1 MPPSAAHERTITE
14 SGRPPGTPLRASRVS
29 GAGRPLRLTAAPP
42 GGRSGRL
49 CPGLAVVAGLV
60 PAPSIA
66 VLARVNAGGG
76 PHSSA
81 RPKIKMGGWWPGF
94 LDVVRVCLV
103 YPGAEVA
110 GTNHKIQVER
120 L

>member
-1 MPPSAAHERTITE
+1 MPPSEAHERTITE

-66 VLARVNAGGG
+66 VLARVDAGGG
-76 PHSSA
+76 PHSPPPA
-81 RPKIKMGGWWPGF
+81 WFKLGGWCRRG

-103 YPGAEVA
+103 YPGAEV
-110 GTNHKIQVER
+110 GGGNHKIQVER